1 MLPQININYNSQKTA
16 LFNMIKVFGIKL
28 EIFISLFTHLIYSCL
43 YVAPLP
49 IKLQLGT
56 AVESLCYNYRKQ

>member
-1 MLPQININYNSQKTA
+1 
-16 LFNMIKVFGIKL
+16 MIKVFGIKL